1 MKKTAV
7 VEDKNTSKTFSCYA
21 RFDEDE
27 PELVQAGIENGVAFE
42 LTPAPNV
49 FNLDNKKRIK
59 HVGAMEFKSRSGKK
73 MVLFLVEDKQKE
85 VKNG

>member
-1 MKKTAV
+1 MKKSAV
-7 VEDKNTSKTFSCYA
+7 VEDKKCVKTYSCYA
-21 RFDEDE
+21 RFDEDD
-27 PELVQAGIENGVAFE
+27 PELVCAGVENGVAFE

-73 MVLFLVEDKQKE
+73 MALFLVEDKQS
-85 VKNG
+85 KNC